1 MPKFLAL
8 SLAGGKRV
16 YVNPD
21 HITHFY
27 FDGRHERMTTVCL
40 TNGYDP
46 YDPRPKE
53 EQDNRIHV
61 SQQTEEIAQM
71 LEALDD
77 RVDSSEARGVRR
89 SR

>member
-53 EQDNRIHV
+53 EQDNRLYV

-71 LEALDD
+71 LEELDVSRD
-77 RVDSSEARGVRR
+77 GKEVRGVSR